1 MNNLNSFLILI
12 QLYFVLSHINQVELI
27 GHADRHHHGA
37 KG

>member
-27 GHADRHHHGA
+27 GHTDRHYHGA